1 MKTYRVTVNGQSY
14 DVQVEEVGPNGLPSR
29 PTPPPPAAQQ
39 AGKTAKKARGSERP
53 IPAPIPGKVVAVKV
67 KVGQVVKTSSVL
79 VVLDAMKMENDLL
92 SPADGT
98 VKAVKVQ
105 PGDAVNAGDLLV
117 VIE

>member
-14 DVQVEEVGPNGLPSR
+14 DVQVEEVAQDSTTPR
-29 PTPPPPAAQQ
+29 PMPPPPVIQQ
-39 AGKTAKKARGSERP
+39 AGKSAKKARGGERP

-67 KVGQVVKTSSVL
+67 QAGQTVKTGSVL

-92 SPADGT
+92 SPVDGT